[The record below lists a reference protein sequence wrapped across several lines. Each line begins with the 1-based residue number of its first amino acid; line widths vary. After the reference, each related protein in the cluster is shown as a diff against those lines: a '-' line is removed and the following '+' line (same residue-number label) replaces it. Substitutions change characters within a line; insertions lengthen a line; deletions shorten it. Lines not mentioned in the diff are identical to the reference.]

1 MTGCPPSKWAP
12 AYQEVLEIMEEVWR
26 LDCQKPSF
34 AKAYPRLCA
43 AAMVAALRECG
54 GVVRRNYWVR
64 VKPRPENPAL
74 VKEAAKL
81 AGKGK
86 YVSVRAL
93 VIRSVKAFLK
103 ELGLR

>member
-1 MTGCPPSKWAP
+1 MTDGCHPSKWAP
-12 AYQEVLEIMEEVWR
+12 AYQEILLYMEEVWR
-26 LDCQKPSF
+26 MCQKPSF
-34 AKAYPRLCA
+34 ASAYPRLCA

-54 GVVRRNYWVR
+54 GVVRHNYWVR
-64 VKPRPENPAL
+64 VKPRPKIAA
-74 VKEAAKL
+74 VIKEAAKL

-103 ELGLR
+103 ELALY